1 MPKIVDHDKQR
12 LLVAEAAWR
21 VIRRDG
27 MEHTSVRNIAKEA
40 NLSTGSMRHYF
51 STQSE
56 LLLFAMNLV
65 SERVT
70 HRYHQM
76 SLTGSPL
83 EDMKK
88 LLLEIL
94 PNTDEKFA
102 EMEVWFAFT
111 VKSKTDLALKSLA
124 DNVYNEIRRMAA
136 YVITQL
142 MELGL
147 TKPDLNV
154 ELEIERLYAL
164 IDGLGVHAILRPE
177 SINAKVMDDILTLHL
192 ASLCGSREP

>member
-51 STQSE
+51 STQSD
-56 LLLFAMNLV
+56 LLLYAMNLV

-88 LLLEIL
+88 ILLELL

-111 VKSKTDLALKSLA
+111 VKSKTDPALKSLA
-124 DNVYNEIRRMAA
+124 DNVYNELRRMAT
-136 YVITQL
+136 YVITHL
-142 MELGL
+142 MELRL
-147 TKPDLNV
+147 TSLDLNV

-164 IDGLGVHAILRPE
+164 IDGLAIHAILRPE
-177 SINAKVMDDILTLHL
+177 SMNAKVMDDILTLHL
-192 ASLCGSREP
+192 ASLCDSQES